1 MANNNQNLVWSVM
14 KQRLQEK
21 VKLNE
26 LDRLSGT
33 VRDWI

>member
-1 MANNNQNLVWSVM
+1 M